1 MISFEVM
8 SKSRTTDFT
17 LLEDVKLGLPEA
29 VSIWYKKY
37 SPYITRFV
45 SRRVNASHDV
55 DEIVRETFL
64 NCLRHLPLFQGK
76 SSIKTWMTKIAS
88 HEIADYYRRRYA
100 KKFIH
105 ALPLSKV
112 IVSED
117 PKDMHETSE
126 YVKEVLTHMRQDYRE
141 LLLLKYVDRISV
153 KDIAEKLHRSV
164 KSIESDLFRA
174 RQEFRSLY
182 ITLNS

>member
-1 MISFEVM
+1 M
-8 SKSRTTDFT
+8 SKFRGTDFT

-37 SPYITRFV
+37 SPYLTRFV
-45 SRRVNASHDV
+45 ARRVSSRHDV
-55 DEIVRETFL
+55 EEIVRETFL
-64 NCLRHLPLFQGK
+64 NCLRHLPLFRGQ
-76 SSIKTWMTKIAS
+76 SSIRTWMSKIAS

-105 ALPLSKV
+105 ALPLTNL
-112 IVSED
+112 IVTED

-126 YVKEVLTHMRQDYRE
+126 YVKEVLVHMRQDYRE
-141 LLLLKYVDRISV
+141 LLLLKYVDHISV
-153 KDIAEKLHRSV
+153 KEIAQKLHRSV

-174 RQEFRSLY
+174 RQEFRTLY
-182 ITLNS
+182 ATLSSSDV